1 MDARLLKAT
10 LAIAA
15 AGCNG
20 SANGV
25 SIEVGTGGASS
36 STGSAQAETDPAAS
50 SDTTSGTAAST
61 TTTTGGAEETS
72 TTDGVDRLCE
82 AIDISLVFDRQAPIY
97 GFERRLAVAE
107 FLDAVTEQT
116 GARVRVFPNAGAPQP
131 PPWACSL
138 DAQGPANGLTFIWG
152 DAGKARNSA
161 RTKLE
166 CVYDGVRDYP
176 SETSADG
183 DWMFTGLL
191 FPFLEHDDWPS
202 EDRTIS
208 VSIMLANTDDDEGNM
223 YARPGLA
230 SDAFLRLA
238 ADGDRDRALSLTVGQ
253 DADELHSFALALHPN
268 ALHTEW
274 DDEDFEASF
283 DDFLPAVV
291 QACATADEPDVP
303 EPPGGCEH
311 IDILFVVDGSL
322 SMAEEQAALRGI
334 EGPPVFA
341 DFTDALA
348 LNLDTLEDIHIG
360 VVSAEPDDTAL
371 HTHRDQPALPPG
383 PETDCGLAQPWI
395 VAPSPTLQEDFA
407 CLAATTATST
417 LETTSRNAA
426 EALASADNAG
436 FLRDDSV
443 VFVVMLTDEDTLGL
457 GATRVQEHEL
467 LLSAVGGDRDR
478 VVMLAIAGDPGVFE
492 APKTTCAGPYGTASP
507 GRRLGAIVASF
518 GAAGSTSDICDGD
531 LAQSFDEALG
541 DLVQACVSFV
551 PEG

>member
-1 MDARLLKAT
+1 MRARFVTA
-10 LAIAA
+10 AIAVA
-15 AGCNG
+15 ATGCNA
-20 SANGV
+20 SAEGV
-25 SIEVGTGGASS
+25 SIDAGTETSAQGSTETGTVASTS
-36 STGSAQAETDPAAS
+36 SGSTSGSAD
-50 SDTTSGTAAST
+50 T
-61 TTTTGGAEETS
+61 TTTTGGSDGS
-72 TTDGVDRLCE
+72 TTTGGPDRLCE

-97 GFERRLAVAE
+97 GFEQRLAVAE
-107 FLDAVTEQT
+107 FLDEVTEQT
-116 GARVRVFPNAGAPQP
+116 GARVRVFPNAGAPEP
-131 PPWACSL
+131 PPWDCTL
-138 DAQGPANGLTFIWG
+138 DAEGPAGGLTFIWG
-152 DAGKARNSA
+152 EGGAARNSA

-166 CVYDGVRDYP
+166 CVYDGVRNYP
-176 SETSADG
+176 SDTSADG

-208 VSIMLANTDDDEGNM
+208 VSVMLANTDDDESNM

-253 DADELHSFALALHPN
+253 DADELHTFALALHPN

-291 QACATADEPDVP
+291 QACATADEPEVP

-334 EGPPVFA
+334 DGPPVFA

-348 LNLDTLEDIHIG
+348 LNLDTLQDIHIG
-360 VVSAEPDDTAL
+360 VISAEPDDTVL
-371 HTHRDQPALPPG
+371 HTHRDQPAVPPG
-383 PETDCGLAQPWI
+383 PETDCGLTQPWI

-407 CLAATTATST
+407 CLAATTASST

-426 EALASADNAG
+426 EALTVADNAG

-478 VVMLAIAGDPGVFE
+478 IVMLAIAGDPGVFE
-492 APKTTCAGPYGTASP
+492 APKTTCVGPYGTASP
-507 GRRLGAIVASF
+507 GRRLGAVVASF
-518 GAAGSTSDICDGD
+518 GVAGTTSDICAGD
-531 LAQSFDEALG
+531 LAQSLDDALG

>member
-1 MDARLLKAT
+1 MRARFVTAALAVAAT
-10 LAIAA
+10 
-15 AGCNG
+15 GCNA
-20 SANGV
+20 SAEGV
-25 SIEVGTGGASS
+25 RIDSGTETSSPS
-36 STGSAQAETDPAAS
+36 STETETDFGQSTS
-50 SDTTSGTAAST
+50 SGTTSGPAGT
-61 TTTTGGAEETS
+61 TTTTEVTDES
-72 TTDGVDRLCE
+72 TTTGGSNRLCE
-82 AIDISLVFDRQAPIY
+82 AIDVSLVFDRQAPIY
-97 GFERRLAVAE
+97 GFERRLAVAH
-107 FLDAVTEQT
+107 FLDNVTEQT
-116 GARVRVFPNAGAPQP
+116 GARVRVFPNAGAPEP
-131 PPWACSL
+131 PPWECSL
-138 DAQGPANGLTFIWG
+138 DAEGPADGLTFIWG
-152 DAGKARNSA
+152 EAGRARNNA

-166 CVYDGVRDYP
+166 CVYDGVRNYP
-176 SETSADG
+176 SDTSADG

-191 FPFLEHDDWPS
+191 FPFLDHDDWPS
-202 EDRTIS
+202 QDRTIS
-208 VSIMLANTDDDEGNM
+208 VSVMLANTDDDESNM

-291 QACATADEPDVP
+291 HACATADEPEVP

-322 SMAEEQAALRGI
+322 SMAQEQAALRGI
-334 EGPPVFA
+334 DGPPVFA

-348 LNLDTLEDIHIG
+348 LNLDTLKDIHIG
-360 VVSAEPDDTAL
+360 VISAEPDDTVL
-371 HTHRDQPALPPG
+371 HTHRDQPSVPPS
-383 PETDCGLAQPWI
+383 PETDCGLTQPWI
-395 VAPSPTLQEDFA
+395 VAPSATLQEDFA
-407 CLAATTATST
+407 CLAATTASST

-426 EALASADNAG
+426 EALTVADNAG

-478 VVMLAIAGDPGVFE
+478 IVMLAIAGDPGVFE
-492 APKTTCAGPYGTASP
+492 APKTTCVGPYGTASP
-507 GRRLGAIVASF
+507 GRRLGAVVASF
-518 GAAGSTSDICDGD
+518 GAAGITADICAGD
-531 LAQSFDEALG
+531 LAQSLDDALG
-541 DLVQACVSFV
+541 ELVQACVSFV